1 MLTMKVRTNLLAATV
16 TICAV
21 GASGAIVV
29 AAGCSSSNGGGPG
42 GAGGGAVTGVGGN
55 SATGGRSGSG
65 GGVVVD
71 AGPDTSTGSGGG
83 SGVPDAGSPPPCD
96 GGANGCTVGGCPAP
110 ATGRVCCLH
119 KYNDNSVQ
127 GTSTTSDGCQG
138 GINTIVECQ
147 NNLGDVRGCPQEN
160 ICCGVLPAFPGGL
173 TGSRCIPA
181 PLSAPSNF
189 CGTNPY
195 ICGSPADGGQINATT
210 QCVPGAGTAPAYV
223 CAGAPGT
230 PVGAVGACVE
240 VDAGSRG

>member
-1 MLTMKVRTNLLAATV
+1 MLTMKVRSNLLAAAV
-16 TICAV
+16 TACAV
-21 GASGAIVV
+21 GAFAAMAMV
-29 AAGCSSSNGGGPG
+29 AGCSSSATGGTGGSGVNGS
-42 GAGGGAVTGVGGN
+42 GGN

-65 GGVVVD
+65 GSVVVD
-71 AGPDTSTGSGGG
+71 AGTDTSTGSGG
-83 SGVPDAGSPPPCD
+83 SSVVPDAGSPPACD

-110 ATGRVCCLH
+110 VTGKVCCLH
-119 KYNDNSVQ
+119 KYNDNSIQ
-127 GTSTTSDGCQG
+127 GTSTASDGCQS
-138 GINTIVECQ
+138 GINAIVECQ

-160 ICCGVLPAFPGGL
+160 ICCGVLPEFSGGL

-195 ICGSPADGGQINATT
+195 ICGSPADGGQVSATT

-230 PVGAVGACVE
+230 PVGALGACVE
-240 VDAGSRG
+240 ADAGSRG